1 MITFID
7 LDNGLYVIQRL
18 GFYVKDVGLLDSAL
32 ARPKAAVFG
41 EDVYP
46 TLSLK
51 AAALA
56 HSVIKNHSLVEGN
69 KRTAWTLMISFL
81 YLNGYKH
88 NFTTDQGMEFVIGLA
103 TDKLSLESAASL
115 IDKHLVELL

>member
-1 MITFID
+1 MIIFID
-7 LDNGLYVIQRL
+7 LDDALHVIQRL

-32 ARPKAAVFG
+32 ARPRSTVFG
-41 EDVYP
+41 EDAYP

-56 HSVIKNHSLVEGN
+56 HSLIKHHSLVDGN
-69 KRTAWTLMISFL
+69 KRTAWTLMVSFL
-81 YLNGYKH
+81 FLNGYKH
-88 NFTTDQGMEFVIGLA
+88 IFSTEQGMEFVLGLA

-115 IDKHLVELL
+115 IDKHLVEMF